1 MGRAAAHLHRH
12 KNTFFKT
19 NRYSYAEVSQSFEK
33 LNNLKI
39 LKVPNKEDFSALNY
53 EHIGLIKEILGRN

>member
-1 MGRAAAHLHRH
+1 MTQ
-12 KNTFFKT
+12 NTFFKT